1 MSGKIPE
8 SSPAEALADS
18 LAALARRVLGADGV
32 AGLARLSGGA
42 TQELWAFD
50 TTGPNPEPLILRRSP
65 GAAIGSGA
73 HIGLTR
79 EGEVVRAVHA
89 AGVAVPRVRH
99 VLTPGDDLG
108 QGYVMQRIEGETLGH
123 KIARAPDF
131 AEARKTLAFDC
142 GKAMAQ
148 IHAIDLAALPDLP
161 TKPPAGMLAELEVGY
176 RATETPRPVMELALR
191 FLKDRTPAE
200 PRLTLVHG
208 DFRNGNII
216 VGPEGL
222 RAVLDWELAYVGDP
236 MADLGW
242 ICVNS
247 WRFGELDSPVGGFGR
262 REDLF
267 AGYEAGGGAR
277 VDPER
282 VRFWEVLGVMR
293 WGLMCAGMVN
303 AYRSG
308 ASVSVERPMIA
319 RRASETELD
328 LLDLLEA

>member
-1 MSGKIPE
+1 MTGKIPE
-8 SSPAEALADS
+8 RSPTEALAET
-18 LAALARRVLGADGV
+18 LADLARRALGAEGIE
-32 AGLARLSGGA
+32 GLTRLSGGA

-50 TTGPNPEPLILRRSP
+50 TTGPAPEQLILRRNP
-65 GAAIGSGA
+65 GWQLGSGA
-73 HIGLTR
+73 TIGLTK
-79 EGEVVRAVHA
+79 EGEVVRLVHA
-89 AGVAVPRVRH
+89 AGVAVPEVRH
-99 VLTPGDDLG
+99 VLAEADGLG
-108 QGYVMQRIEGETLGH
+108 QGYIMRRIAGETLGR
-123 KIARAPDF
+123 KIARDPAY
-131 AEARKTLAFDC
+131 AEARKTLAFEC

-148 IHAIDLAALPDLP
+148 THAVDRAALPELP
-161 TKPPAGMLAELEVGY
+161 VKPPAGMLAELEAGY
-176 RATETPRPVMELALR
+176 RATTTPRPVMELAMR
-191 FLKDRTPAE
+191 FLKERLPTE
-200 PRLTLVHG
+200 PQLTLVHG

-216 VGPEGL
+216 VGEEGL
-222 RAVLDWELAYVGDP
+222 RAVLDWELAYLGDP

-247 WRFGELDSPVGGFGR
+247 WRFGELENPVGGFGR

-267 AGYEAGGGAR
+267 AGYEAGGGGK

-303 AYRSG
+303 AFRSG

-328 LLDLLEA
+328 LIDLLGA